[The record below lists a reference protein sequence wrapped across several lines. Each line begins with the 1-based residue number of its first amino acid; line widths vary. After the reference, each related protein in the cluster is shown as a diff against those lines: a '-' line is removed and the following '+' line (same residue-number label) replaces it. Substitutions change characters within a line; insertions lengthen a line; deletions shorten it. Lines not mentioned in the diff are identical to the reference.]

1 VGTTTPVSDKA
12 RSHVG
17 QVLVIGP
24 DKVITVIPNVT
35 SGKMDTQVTT
45 TRKWMDGALA
55 GTRSRARPST
65 RSVRG
70 GRRLVVVGAKC
81 SNTVDARARD
91 SILR

>member
-1 VGTTTPVSDKA
+1 
-12 RSHVG
+12 
-17 QVLVIGP
+17 
-24 DKVITVIPNVT
+24 
-35 SGKMDTQVTT
+35 MTT